1 MKKRKTILA
10 ALMVAALGLFLL
22 AGCGNSDTS
31 SDNTTQTSSSDET
44 TSTQTN
50 DESDDST
57 LTIGEITPVGENSLT
72 LSLYESEDD
81 VTAATKI
88 EPGTLKATGDSDT
101 INIEEDATVERI
113 VNGVTQTTTT
123 DDLAVGDMVAISD
136 DDGQLIVILDADSV
150 ADSDTNANTD
160 GTSDT
165 SDTTMDGTTTD
176 STTDTNTDS
185 GNTASI
191 E

>member
-31 SDNTTQTSSSDET
+31 SDTTTQTSSSDET

-57 LTIGEITPVGENSLT
+57 LTIGEITTVGENSLT

-81 VTAATKI
+81 VTAATEI